1 MLGSLLGGVGLF
13 MLGMQLMTDG
23 LKIAA
28 GHTLRNILQ
37 KSTRTAIRGLLS
49 GAFITSLVQSSSA
62 ITVATIGF
70 VNAGL
75 MNLRQAIT
83 ITYGSNIGTTMTG
96 WLVALVGFQFHI
108 KVFAL
113 PLIGFGMLIRLIK
126 GNSRY
131 GALGLA
137 LAGFGVFFIGIDIL
151 KDAFAGL
158 GETIDLAELGG
169 GGLIGHA
176 IFIGIGFLL
185 TLAMQS
191 SSAAMA
197 IALTAAAGGIIPLDN
212 AAAVVIGANIGTTST
227 AALAVIGAT
236 PNAKR
241 VAAAHVIFNMATGV
255 IALLILPLLLQL
267 LLSLPGNLHLNI
279 SITTLLALFHTIFNL
294 LGVFLMWPFTDKLG
308 AYLKTL
314 FRTAEEDEAHLVYL
328 DNNLVHMPVLAFH
341 ALAEELKRLGIIARR
356 MAKGA
361 ISSEAGP
368 SRLLE
373 SDQRVLLKL
382 EIKIGKFIN
391 EVRRGGLPEKLDHA
405 LPHALRIT
413 SYYREVAD
421 VAIRIAQMQ
430 QGKPVEDEKLAL
442 EISLYKQNVVRL
454 LDATDVGQAEFS
466 LQACN
471 SYFEELEGE
480 YKHLK
485 NLLLKAGT
493 KDELPVTQMVTQI
506 DLMSDI
512 RRIAGQMEKAACYL
526 VSMTTAEVESQELPP
541 EEEAA

>member
-1 MLGSLLGGVGLF
+1 M
-13 MLGMQLMTDG
+13 
-23 LKIAA
+23 
-28 GHTLRNILQ
+28 
-37 KSTRTAIRGLLS
+37 
-49 GAFITSLVQSSSA
+49 
-62 ITVATIGF
+62 ATIGF

-96 WLVALVGFQFHI
+96 WLIALIGFQFQI

-113 PLIGFGMLIRLIK
+113 PLIGLGMLVRLVK

-137 LAGFGVFFIGIDIL
+137 LAGFGVFFVGIDIL
-151 KDAFAGL
+151 KDAFEGIGA
-158 GETIDLAELGG
+158 TIDLTELGG
-169 GGLIGHA
+169 GGLLGHA

-191 SSAAMA
+191 SAAAMA

-241 VAAAHVIFNMATGV
+241 VAAAHVIFNIATGV
-255 IALLILPLLLQL
+255 VALLILPILLKL
-267 LLSLPGNLHLNI
+267 LLSLPGNLHINT
-279 SITTLLALFHTIFNL
+279 SITTLLAMFHTIFNI
-294 LGVFLMWPFTDKLG
+294 LGVFLMWPFTEKLVT
-308 AYLKTL
+308 YLKKR
-314 FRTAEEDEAHLVYL
+314 FRTAEEDEARPVYL
-328 DNNLVHMPVLAFH
+328 DKNLVDMPVLAFH
-341 ALAEELKRLGIIARR
+341 ALAEELKRIGIIARR

-361 ISSEAGP
+361 ISSESGP
-368 SRLLE
+368 SRQLE
-373 SDQRVLLKL
+373 SDQRVLLRL

-391 EVRRGGLPEKLDHA
+391 KVRRGGLPETLDHA

-430 QGKPVEDEKLAL
+430 QGKPVENEKLAH
-442 EISLYKQNVVRL
+442 EIGLYKQNVVKL
-454 LDATDVGQAEFS
+454 LKSTDVQQEEFS
-466 LQACN
+466 IDSCN
-471 SYFEELEGE
+471 RYFAELESE

-485 NLLLKAGT
+485 NLLLKAGA
-493 KDELPVTQMVTQI
+493 KDELPVTQMVFQI

-512 RRIAGQMEKAACYL
+512 RRIADQMEKAACYL
-526 VSMTTAEVESQELPP
+526 VTMTTAETKTEDD
-541 EEEAA
+541 EEE